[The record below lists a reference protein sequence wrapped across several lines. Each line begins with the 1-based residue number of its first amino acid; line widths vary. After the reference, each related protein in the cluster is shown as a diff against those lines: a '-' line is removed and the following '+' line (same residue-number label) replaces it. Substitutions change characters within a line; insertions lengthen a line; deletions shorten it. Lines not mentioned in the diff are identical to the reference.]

1 MSPTGLVS
9 VSRPMLGCGSNGSY
23 RCWYINWRHNW
34 QRAYAIIGRRNRQ
47 EAAEKIRAAER
58 AALYEEDHGVPD
70 GYGID
75 TINGGFF
82 KLDDDSCREELVQVQ
97 AENSLLWHEVTKLR
111 EELEALRPGAEPAE
125 VTKQRSAD
133 GKFVSAGA

>member
-1 MSPTGLVS
+1 MGARGMGTLTGDLT
-9 VSRPMLGCGSNGSY
+9 GQ
-23 RCWYINWRHNW
+23 
-34 QRAYAIIGRRNRQ
+34 QRKILLAQRDRQ
-47 EAAEKIRAAER
+47 LAAEKITAAQRE
-58 AALYEEDHGVPD
+58 ALYEENHKVPD

-75 TINGGFF
+75 TVNGGFF

-111 EELEALRPGAEPAE
+111 GELEALRPSAEPAE